1 MNGRLNKQPLA
12 ELIREISLQRL
23 AGTVRLQHEAV
34 KAVIYFEAGEII
46 YAASNLRELRLSE
59 YLVKQGLVSV
69 ERLTSLGN
77 NQSDLSLVSALSA
90 NGIVNRERIAPLIAS
105 QVTDLLRVIL
115 LWTKGKW
122 EWDERAHLGDP
133 VRVKLQVQD
142 LLLRTARRMQLQFVA
157 SRFPDPDE
165 LITPAAGMPDFNR
178 LLPAEGFV
186 LSRLD
191 GPVRLNELIALSGLR
206 ELDARRTIYGLAL
219 GGFLERQHW
228 PSALQSRPEDG
239 PSKSVRPTQGAT
251 AKAEVVSTPVEIAGQ
266 SDAAE
271 LDVLFAKLD
280 RAESHYEVLN
290 IEATAGAPEIKR
302 SYYALARRYHPD
314 RFHMQA
320 GTELHL
326 RIESAFARIA
336 QAYLT
341 LGDAALRSSYDAKL
355 ASRERVRQFAQD
367 APRAR
372 PAGPTR
378 TAATEDAAGDSPA
391 GGDWERA
398 EDSFQEGFAALQQGQ
413 TKLAITNLAA
423 AARIAPQEARFRAYY
438 GRALAA
444 VEDTRR
450 LAEAEMQAAIKLD
463 PENSSYRVMLAELYC
478 DLGFFRRAEGE
489 LKRVT
494 SREPNN
500 PAVRKLM
507 HRLEAA
513 RTAT

>member
-1 MNGRLNKQPLA
+1 
-12 ELIREISLQRL
+12 
-23 AGTVRLQHEAV
+23 
-34 KAVIYFEAGEII
+34 
-46 YAASNLRELRLSE
+46 
-59 YLVKQGLVSV
+59 
-69 ERLTSLGN
+69 
-77 NQSDLSLVSALSA
+77 
-90 NGIVNRERIAPLIAS
+90 
-105 QVTDLLRVIL
+105 
-115 LWTKGKW
+115 
-122 EWDERAHLGDP
+122 
-133 VRVKLQVQD
+133 
-142 LLLRTARRMQLQFVA
+142 
-157 SRFPDPDE
+157 
-165 LITPAAGMPDFNR
+165 
-178 LLPAEGFV
+178 V

-191 GPVRLNELIALSGLR
+191 GPMRLNELIALSGLR

-228 PSALQSRPEDG
+228 PSALQRTEG
-239 PSKSVRPTQGAT
+239 VASKSVHPTQGGT
-251 AKAEVVSTPVEIAGQ
+251 AKAELVSTPVEIAGQ

-271 LDVLFAKLD
+271 LDELFAKLD

-290 IEATAGAPEIKR
+290 VEATAGAAEIKR

-320 GTELHL
+320 GTELHT

-336 QAYLT
+336 QAYIT
-341 LGDAALRSSYDAKL
+341 LGDAALRSSYDVKL

-367 APRAR
+367 APRAH
-372 PAGPTR
+372 PAGPAR
-378 TAATEDAAGDSPA
+378 TAASENTGGDSSA

-463 PENSSYRVMLAELYC
+463 PENPSYRVMLAELYC

-494 SREPNN
+494 SRDPNN
-500 PAVRKLM
+500 PAAHKLM
-507 HRLEAA
+507 RRLEAA
-513 RTAT
+513 RTTT

>member
-23 AGTVRLQHEAV
+23 AGTLRLQHEAV
-34 KAVIYFEAGEII
+34 KAVVYFEAGEII

-59 YLVKQGLVSV
+59 YLMKQGLVSV

-122 EWDERAHLGDP
+122 EWDERTHLGDP
-133 VRVKLQVQD
+133 VRVKLQVPD

-228 PSALQSRPEDG
+228 PSALQSRPEAV
-239 PSKSVRPTQGAT
+239 PSKSVHPTQGGM

-271 LDVLFAKLD
+271 LHELFAKLD
-280 RAESHYEVLN
+280 KAESHYEVLN
-290 IEATAGAPEIKR
+290 VEATAGAAEIKR
-302 SYYALARRYHPD
+302 SYYSLARRYHPD

-320 GTELHL
+320 GTELHM

-341 LGDAALRSSYDAKL
+341 LGDAALRSSYDVKL

-367 APRAR
+367 APRAH
-372 PAGPTR
+372 PAGSAR
-378 TAATEDAAGDSPA
+378 TAASENTGGNSSA

-450 LAEAEMQAAIKLD
+450 LAEAEMQAAIRLD

-507 HRLEAA
+507 RKLEAA